1 MKRTAT
7 TLCVA
12 ALAATPAIAVACPD
26 GGSGD
31 ANANAGQKAS
41 SGVSAAASKRYKRCK
56 RRAYQRYQGPDLT
69 KALKRCK
76 RKYG

>member
-1 MKRTAT
+1 MKRIAT

-12 ALAATPAIAVACPD
+12 ALAATPAIAGACPD

-31 ANANAGQKAS
+31 AKANAGQKADG
-41 SGVSAAASKRYKRCK
+41 GVSTAASRQYKRCK
-56 RRAYQRYQGPDLT
+56 RRAYSRYQGADLN